1 MANSDTSEVQN
12 QKLDKLFS
20 DFIGDLKTTYP
31 EFEEQF
37 QSLYVNDVNDV
48 KDVKD
53 VNDTDRKVNMELI
66 LNHCQNIYPER
77 FFDILYKN
85 EDIFK
90 EDSESNTH
98 FLPNIEFK
106 NLWNLEGVTDNTK
119 ETIWKYLQLIVFSV
133 IGSVEDKSVFG
144 DCEKLFEAI
153 NEDEFKS
160 KLEST
165 MQDLEHIFDFNAN
178 TNTNDLSQNDTT
190 EQDTS
195 NNFQMP
201 NPEDIHSHIS
211 GLLDG
216 KLGKLAT
223 EITEETVQELDIDIS
238 NMSSGNEVFE
248 TLFKDPSKLMKIV
261 KKVGSKLDSKMKS
274 GEINEKEL
282 MSEATELMKQMKNMP
297 GMGKMDDMLKN
308 LGPLAS
314 QLGSSM
320 GKNARFNKSAF
331 NNHMKKEEAK
341 EKMLKTI
348 QKRKEEREKQAKLE
362 EERKAQR
369 IQQANVT
376 QADIDALLNEDWVN
390 EPLSKKPQQNQSK
403 NKKKKK
409 NKK

>member
-1 MANSDTSEVQN
+1 METTESKEEITS
-12 QKLDKLFS
+12 KLDKLFQ
-20 DFIGDLKTTYP
+20 DFISDLNTTYP
-31 EFEEQF
+31 EFSDKFGE
-37 QSLYVNDVNDV
+37 LY
-48 KDVKD
+48 KDNNID
-53 VNDTDRKVNMELI
+53 INLI
-66 LNHCQNIYPER
+66 LNHCQNVYPER

-90 EDSESNTH
+90 EDSETNTH

-106 NLWNLEGVTDNTK
+106 TLWNLEGVSENTK
-119 ETIWKYLQLIVFSV
+119 ETIWKYLQLIVFNV
-133 IGSVEDKSVFG
+133 IENVEDKSVFG
-144 DCEKLFEAI
+144 ECEKLFEAI

-165 MQDLEHIFDFNAN
+165 ISDLENIFDLSSS
-178 TNTNDLSQNDTT
+178 DLSQNNVDA
-190 EQDTS
+190 S

-201 NPEDIHSHIS
+201 NSEDIHNHIS
-211 GLLDG
+211 GLLQG

-223 EITEETVQELDIDIS
+223 EITEETVQELDIDLS
-238 NMSSGNEVFE
+238 NASTGNEVFE
-248 TLFKDPSKLMKIV
+248 KLFKNPTKLMQIV

-297 GMGKMDDMLKN
+297 GMGKMDDVLKN

-331 NNHMKKEEAK
+331 NNHMRKEEAK

-348 QKRKEEREKQAKLE
+348 QKRKEQREKQAKLE
-362 EERKAQR
+362 EERKAKQ
-369 IQQANVT
+369 NVT
-376 QADIDALLNEDWVN
+376 QSDIEALLNEDWIN
-390 EPLSKKPQQNQSK
+390 EPLSKKPNQQQSK

>member
-1 MANSDTSEVQN
+1 MSEDKELHN
-12 QKLDKLFS
+12 QQLDKLFH
-20 DFIGDLKTTYP
+20 DFITDLNNTYP
-31 EFEEQF
+31 EFSTKF
-37 QSLYVNDVNDV
+37 QELY
-48 KDVKD
+48 KD
-53 VNDTDRKVNMELI
+53 NTINMDLI
-66 LNHCQNIYPER
+66 LAHCQNVYPER

-85 EDIFK
+85 EDIFN
-90 EDSESNTH
+90 ENSEINTQ

-106 NLWNLEGVTDNTK
+106 QLWNLEGVSENTR

-133 IGSVEDKSVFG
+133 IGNVEDKSVFG

-153 NEDEFKS
+153 NEDEFKM
-160 KLEST
+160 KLETT
-165 MQDLEHIFDFNAN
+165 MQDLEHLFDFSAN
-178 TNTNDLSQNDTT
+178 TTELFDISNNNEFSDNNTR
-190 EQDTS
+190 DTS

-201 NPEDIHSHIS
+201 NPEDIHNHIS
-211 GLLDG
+211 GLLQG

-223 EITEETVQELDIDIS
+223 EITEETVQDLDIDLS
-238 NMSSGNEVFE
+238 NINTGNEVFE
-248 TLFKDPSKLMKIV
+248 QLFKNPSKLMEIV
-261 KKVGSKLDSKMKS
+261 KKVGTKLDSKMKS

-348 QKRKEEREKQAKLE
+348 QKRKAEREKQAKIE
-362 EERKAQR
+362 EELKASR
-369 IQQANVT
+369 MQQANVT
-376 QADIDALLNEDWVN
+376 QEQIEALLNEDWVN
-390 EPLSKKPQQNQSK
+390 EPMTRKPKQQMKQSSK
-403 NKKKKK
+403 NQKKKK

>member
-1 MANSDTSEVQN
+1 MANSDTGETQT
-12 QKLDKLFS
+12 QQLDKLFS
-20 DFIGDLKTTYP
+20 DFINDLKTTYP
-31 EFEEQF
+31 EYDTQF
-37 QSLYVNDVNDV
+37 KALYSDEKLNID
-48 KDVKD
+48 
-53 VNDTDRKVNMELI
+53 LI
-66 LNHCQNIYPER
+66 LSHCQNIYPER

-85 EDIFK
+85 EDIFQV
-90 EDSESNTH
+90 DSESNTY

-106 NLWNLEGVTDNTK
+106 DLWNLDGVTDNTK

-153 NEDEFKS
+153 NEDEFKT

-165 MQDLEHIFDFNAN
+165 MQDLEHIFDFA
-178 TNTNDLSQNDTT
+178 TNDVSQNDTS
-190 EQDTS
+190 ESDTS

-238 NMSSGNEVFE
+238 NMTSGNEVFE
-248 TLFKDPSKLMKIV
+248 QLFKDPTKLMKIV
-261 KKVGSKLDSKMKS
+261 KKVGTKLDSKMKS

-282 MSEATELMKQMKNMP
+282 MNEATELMKQMKNMP
-297 GMGKMDDMLKN
+297 GMGNMDDMLKN

-320 GKNARFNKSAF
+320 GKNARFNKGAF

-341 EKMLKTI
+341 ERMLKTI

-362 EERKAQR
+362 EERKVQR
-369 IQQANVT
+369 LQQPSVT
-376 QADIDALLNEDWVN
+376 QEQIEALLSEDWVN
-390 EPLSKKPQQNQSK
+390 EPLSKNQKPAQSK

>member
-1 MANSDTSEVQN
+1 METTESKEETTP
-12 QKLDKLFS
+12 KLDKLFQ
-20 DFIGDLKTTYP
+20 DFISDLKTTYP
-31 EFEEQF
+31 EFSDKFSE
-37 QSLYVNDVNDV
+37 LYKDGDVDIN
-48 KDVKD
+48 
-53 VNDTDRKVNMELI
+53 LI
-66 LNHCQNIYPER
+66 LNHCQNVYPER

-90 EDSESNTH
+90 KDSEANTH
-98 FLPNIEFK
+98 FLPNVDFK
-106 NLWNLEGVTDNTK
+106 ELWNLDGVTNNTK
-119 ETIWKYLQLIVFSV
+119 ETIWKYLQLIVFNV
-133 IGSVEDKSVFG
+133 IENVEDKSVFG
-144 DCEKLFEAI
+144 ECEKLFEAI

-165 MQDLEHIFDFNAN
+165 ISDLENIFDLSSS
-178 TNTNDLSQNDTT
+178 DLSQNNV
-190 EQDTS
+190 DTS

-201 NPEDIHSHIS
+201 NSEDIHNHIS
-211 GLLDG
+211 GLLQG

-223 EITEETVQELDIDIS
+223 EITEETVQELDIDLS
-238 NMSSGNEVFE
+238 NVSTGNEMFE
-248 TLFKDPSKLMKIV
+248 KLFKNPTKLMQIV

-282 MSEATELMKQMKNMP
+282 MSEATELMKQMKDMP
-297 GMGKMDDMLKN
+297 GMGKMDDVLKN

-331 NNHMKKEEAK
+331 NNHMRKEEAK

-348 QKRKEEREKQAKLE
+348 QKRKEQREKEAKLE
-362 EERKAQR
+362 EERKAQ
-369 IQQANVT
+369 QNVT
-376 QADIDALLNEDWVN
+376 QADIEALLNEDWVN
-390 EPLSKKPQQNQSK
+390 EPLSKTPNRQQSK

>member
-1 MANSDTSEVQN
+1 METTESKEEITP
-12 QKLDKLFS
+12 KLDKLFQ
-20 DFIGDLKTTYP
+20 DFISDLNTTYP
-31 EFEEQF
+31 EFSDKFGE
-37 QSLYVNDVNDV
+37 LY
-48 KDVKD
+48 KDNNID
-53 VNDTDRKVNMELI
+53 INLI
-66 LNHCQNIYPER
+66 LNHCQNVYPER

-90 EDSESNTH
+90 EDSETNTH

-106 NLWNLEGVTDNTK
+106 TLWNLEGVSDNTK
-119 ETIWKYLQLIVFSV
+119 ETIWKYLQLIVFNV
-133 IGSVEDKSVFG
+133 IENVEDKSVFG
-144 DCEKLFEAI
+144 ECEKLFEAI

-165 MQDLEHIFDFNAN
+165 ISDLENIFDLSSS
-178 TNTNDLSQNDTT
+178 DLSQNNVDA
-190 EQDTS
+190 S

-201 NPEDIHSHIS
+201 NSEDIHNHIS
-211 GLLDG
+211 GLLQG

-223 EITEETVQELDIDIS
+223 EITEETVQELDIDLS
-238 NMSSGNEVFE
+238 NASTGNEVFE
-248 TLFKDPSKLMKIV
+248 KLFKNPTKLMQIV

-297 GMGKMDDMLKN
+297 GMGKMDDVLKN

-331 NNHMKKEEAK
+331 NNHMRKEEAK

-348 QKRKEEREKQAKLE
+348 QKRKEQREKQAKLE
-362 EERKAQR
+362 EERKAKQ
-369 IQQANVT
+369 NVT
-376 QADIDALLNEDWVN
+376 QSDIEALLNEDWIN
-390 EPLSKKPQQNQSK
+390 EPLSKKPNQQQSK
-403 NKKKKK
+403 IKKKKK

>member
-1 MANSDTSEVQN
+1 MANSDTGEPQT
-12 QKLDKLFS
+12 QQLDKLFS
-20 DFIGDLKTTYP
+20 DFISDLKTTYP
-31 EFEEQF
+31 EYNSQFE
-37 QSLYVNDVNDV
+37 SLYNDEKLNID
-48 KDVKD
+48 
-53 VNDTDRKVNMELI
+53 LI
-66 LNHCQNIYPER
+66 LTHSQNIYPER

-106 NLWNLEGVTDNTK
+106 NLWNLEGVSDNTK

-133 IGSVEDKSVFG
+133 IGNVEDKSVFG

-165 MQDLEHIFDFNAN
+165 MQDLEHIFDFA
-178 TNTNDLSQNDTT
+178 TNDVSQNDTT
-190 EQDTS
+190 ESDTS

-238 NMSSGNEVFE
+238 NMTSGNEVFE
-248 TLFKDPSKLMKIV
+248 QLFKDPTKLMKIV
-261 KKVGSKLDSKMKS
+261 KKVGTKLDSKMKS

-297 GMGKMDDMLKN
+297 GMGNMDDMLKN

-320 GKNARFNKSAF
+320 GKNARFNKGAF

-341 EKMLKTI
+341 ERMLKTI

-369 IQQANVT
+369 LQQSTVT
-376 QADIDALLNEDWVN
+376 QEQIEALLSEDWVN
-390 EPLSKKPQQNQSK
+390 EPLTKKQKPVQSK

>member
-1 MANSDTSEVQN
+1 MANSDTGETQT
-12 QKLDKLFS
+12 QQLDKLFS
-20 DFIGDLKTTYP
+20 DFISDLKTTYP
-31 EFEEQF
+31 EYDTQF
-37 QSLYVNDVNDV
+37 KSLYNDE
-48 KDVKD
+48 KL
-53 VNDTDRKVNMELI
+53 NMDLI
-66 LNHCQNIYPER
+66 LNHCQNVYPQR

-106 NLWNLEGVTDNTK
+106 NLWNLEGVSDNTK

-165 MQDLEHIFDFNAN
+165 MQDLEHIFDFA
-178 TNTNDLSQNDTT
+178 TNDVSQNDTT
-190 EQDTS
+190 ESDTS

-238 NMSSGNEVFE
+238 NMTSGNEVFE
-248 TLFKDPSKLMKIV
+248 QLFKDPTKLMKIV
-261 KKVGSKLDSKMKS
+261 KKVGTKLDSKMKS

-320 GKNARFNKSAF
+320 GKNARFNKGAF
-331 NNHMKKEEAK
+331 NNLMKKEEAK
-341 EKMLKTI
+341 ERMLKTI

-369 IQQANVT
+369 LQQSSVT
-376 QADIDALLNEDWVN
+376 QEQIEALLNEEWIN
-390 EPLSKKPQQNQSK
+390 EPLSKKQKPVQSK

>member
-1 MANSDTSEVQN
+1 METTESKEETTP
-12 QKLDKLFS
+12 KLDKLFQ
-20 DFIGDLKTTYP
+20 DFISDLKTTYP
-31 EFEEQF
+31 EFSDKF
-37 QSLYVNDVNDV
+37 SKLYKDSDVDIN
-48 KDVKD
+48 
-53 VNDTDRKVNMELI
+53 LI
-66 LNHCQNIYPER
+66 LNHCQNVYPER

-90 EDSESNTH
+90 TDSEANTH
-98 FLPNIEFK
+98 FLPNVDFK
-106 NLWNLEGVTDNTK
+106 ELWNLDGVTNNTK
-119 ETIWKYLQLIVFSV
+119 ETIWKYLQLIVFNV
-133 IGSVEDKSVFG
+133 IENVEDKSVFG
-144 DCEKLFEAI
+144 ECEKLFEAI
-153 NEDEFKS
+153 NEDEFKT

-165 MQDLEHIFDFNAN
+165 ISDLENIFDLSSS
-178 TNTNDLSQNDTT
+178 DLSQNNV
-190 EQDTS
+190 DTS

-201 NPEDIHSHIS
+201 NSEDIHNHIS
-211 GLLDG
+211 GLLQG

-223 EITEETVQELDIDIS
+223 EITEETVQELDIDLS
-238 NMSSGNEVFE
+238 NVSTGNEMFE
-248 TLFKDPSKLMKIV
+248 KLFKNPTKLMQIV

-282 MSEATELMKQMKNMP
+282 MSEATELMKQMKDMP
-297 GMGKMDDMLKN
+297 GMGKMDDVLKN

-331 NNHMKKEEAK
+331 NNHMRKEEAK

-348 QKRKEEREKQAKLE
+348 QKRKEQREKEAKLE
-362 EERKAQR
+362 EERKAQ
-369 IQQANVT
+369 QNVT

-390 EPLSKKPQQNQSK
+390 EPLSKTPNRQQSK

>member
-1 MANSDTSEVQN
+1 METTESKEEITP
-12 QKLDKLFS
+12 KLDKLFQ
-20 DFIGDLKTTYP
+20 DFISDLNTTYP
-31 EFEEQF
+31 EFSDKFGE
-37 QSLYVNDVNDV
+37 LY
-48 KDVKD
+48 KDNNID
-53 VNDTDRKVNMELI
+53 INLI
-66 LNHCQNIYPER
+66 LNHCQNVYPER

-90 EDSESNTH
+90 EDSETNTH

-106 NLWNLEGVTDNTK
+106 TLWNLEGVSENTK
-119 ETIWKYLQLIVFSV
+119 ETIWKYLQLIVFNV
-133 IGSVEDKSVFG
+133 IENVEDKSVFG
-144 DCEKLFEAI
+144 ECEKLFEAI

-165 MQDLEHIFDFNAN
+165 ISDLENIFDLSSS
-178 TNTNDLSQNDTT
+178 DLSQNNVDA
-190 EQDTS
+190 S

-201 NPEDIHSHIS
+201 NSEDIHNHIS
-211 GLLDG
+211 GLLQG

-223 EITEETVQELDIDIS
+223 EITEETVQELDIDLS
-238 NMSSGNEVFE
+238 NASTGNEVFE
-248 TLFKDPSKLMKIV
+248 KLFKNPTKLMQIV

-297 GMGKMDDMLKN
+297 GMGKMDDVLKN

-331 NNHMKKEEAK
+331 NNHMRKEEAK

-348 QKRKEEREKQAKLE
+348 QKRKEQREKQAKLE
-362 EERKAQR
+362 EERKAKQ
-369 IQQANVT
+369 NVT
-376 QADIDALLNEDWVN
+376 QSDIEALLNEDWIN
-390 EPLSKKPQQNQSK
+390 EPLSKKPNQQQSK

>member
-1 MANSDTSEVQN
+1 
-12 QKLDKLFS
+12 
-20 DFIGDLKTTYP
+20 
-31 EFEEQF
+31 
-37 QSLYVNDVNDV
+37 
-48 KDVKD
+48 
-53 VNDTDRKVNMELI
+53 
-66 LNHCQNIYPER
+66 
-77 FFDILYKN
+77 
-85 EDIFK
+85 
-90 EDSESNTH
+90 
-98 FLPNIEFK
+98 
-106 NLWNLEGVTDNTK
+106 
-119 ETIWKYLQLIVFSV
+119 VFSV

-165 MQDLEHIFDFNAN
+165 MQDLEHIFDFA
-178 TNTNDLSQNDTT
+178 TNDISQNDTT

-238 NMSSGNEVFE
+238 NMTSGNEVFE
-248 TLFKDPSKLMKIV
+248 QLFKDPTKLMKIV
-261 KKVGSKLDSKMKS
+261 KKVGSKLDNKMKS

-297 GMGKMDDMLKN
+297 GMGKRDDMLKN

-320 GKNARFNKSAF
+320 GKNARFNKGAF

-341 EKMLKTI
+341 ERMLKTI

-369 IQQANVT
+369 LQQSSVT
-376 QADIDALLNEDWVN
+376 QEQIEALLSEEWVN
-390 EPLSKKPQQNQSK
+390 EPLSKKQKPLQSK
-403 NKKKKK
+403 SKKKKK

>member
-1 MANSDTSEVQN
+1 MTDSDTNEFSTQ
-12 QKLDKLFS
+12 QLDKLFC
-20 DFIGDLKTTYP
+20 DFINDLKTTYP
-31 EFEEQF
+31 EYDEKF
-37 QSLYVNDVNDV
+37 QSLYEND
-48 KDVKD
+48 
-53 VNDTDRKVNMELI
+53 KVNMELI
-66 LNHCQNIYPER
+66 LNHCQNVYPER

-90 EDSESNTH
+90 EDNEETKVNTH
-98 FLPNIEFK
+98 FLPNIDFK
-106 NLWNLEGVTDNTK
+106 TLWNLEGVSENTK

-133 IGSVEDKSVFG
+133 IGNVEDKSVFG

-165 MQDLEHIFDFNAN
+165 MQDLEHIFDFH
-178 TNTNDLSQNDTT
+178 TNNSDISGNDTT
-190 EQDTS
+190 DPS
-195 NNFQMP
+195 SNFQMP

-238 NMSSGNEVFE
+238 NMTSGTDVFE
-248 TLFKDPSKLMKIV
+248 KLFKDPSKLMKIV
-261 KKVGSKLDSKMKS
+261 KKVGTKLDSKMKS

-320 GKNARFNKSAF
+320 GKNARFNKGAF

-348 QKRKEEREKQAKLE
+348 QKRKEERARQAKIE
-362 EERKAQR
+362 EEKRAQR
-369 IQQANVT
+369 IKEANVT
-376 QADIDALLNEDWVN
+376 QEQIEALLNEDWVN
-390 EPLSKKPQQNQSK
+390 EPLTKKPQPNPSK

-409 NKK
+409 NKN